1 MAHKEETFDIEYC
14 NVVLFVTGYYSP
26 EEKRVMY
33 NSDLSGYP
41 GAPAEFDIDKIQC
54 GRQDIMDLLSGSQL
68 DEIEQL
74 ILNTYYD
81 HEY

>member
-1 MAHKEETFDIEYC
+1 MAKEETWDIEYYG
-14 NVVLFVTGYYSP
+14 VVLFVTGCYSP
-26 EEKRVMY
+26 EEMMVMY

-41 GAPAEFDIDKIQC
+41 GAPAEFNIDKIQC
-54 GRQDIMDLLSGSQL
+54 GRQDIMELLSGPQL

-74 ILNTYYD
+74 ILNTHYD